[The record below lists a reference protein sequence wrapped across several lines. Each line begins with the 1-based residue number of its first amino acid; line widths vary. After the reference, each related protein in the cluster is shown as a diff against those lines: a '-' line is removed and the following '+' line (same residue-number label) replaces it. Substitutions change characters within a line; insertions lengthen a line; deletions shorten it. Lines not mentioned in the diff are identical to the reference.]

1 MNAPFEPIMS
11 ATNLIEPDKVTI
23 DDKYTLTQGYA
34 YMSGTQALVRL
45 PMMQKLRDMAA
56 GLTTVGYISGYR
68 GSPLATFDLNL
79 WKAQKH
85 LAQHQIHFAP
95 GINED
100 LAATA
105 VWGTQQTAFLPDA
118 QQDGVFAIWY
128 GKGPGVDRSGDAL
141 KHANM
146 SGTAAYGGVLALAG
160 DDHGF
165 RSSTMPHHT
174 DLTLASFGIP
184 VLYPA
189 TPQEY
194 LDFGLHGLAMS
205 RYTGLWVAMK
215 CVTDVVESS
224 ASVDINLN
232 RVQILLPSDFV
243 LPPGGLSTRWPDSP
257 MEQEKRMVE
266 YKWPA
271 AIAYTRA
278 NQLNRIM
285 LNPSHAKLGI
295 LSAGKAY
302 LDLCQALLD
311 LGLNQAACLQLGIR
325 LYKIGC
331 LWPLDAQGLQNF
343 ADNLD
348 EILVVE
354 EKRPQLQSGLKEAL
368 YAIPGKRPRILGQG
382 ETALSAAGETSPAV
396 IAKVLAQWLTP
407 YLPTDLQA
415 SVQARLAILHAQ
427 QSKMPAVITLERA
440 PWFCSGCPHNTS
452 THVPEGSRAISGTG
466 CHYMVNWMDRHTS
479 TITQMGSE
487 GINWLGQR
495 HFVKEKHVFV
505 NLGDGTYFHSGL
517 LAIRAAIADQANMTY
532 KILYNDAI
540 AMTGGQPVEGNLSV
554 PQIVQQVLAEGAA
567 EVVVVSDDPDKYRHA
582 DFALPSHVKVHH
594 RDQLDDVQRHLRTV
608 TGVTILIYDQACA
621 TERRRKRKRGLL
633 PDQAKR
639 AYIHPEI
646 CEGCG
651 DCSAQSNCLSVEP
664 LETELGTKRQINQS
678 SCNKDFS
685 CIKGF
690 CPSFVTLEGAEIR
703 KPEQYQAEIS
713 PTLPTP
719 SIDKTQHH
727 YSILV
732 TGVGGTGVI
741 TIGALL
747 GMAAHLDHRGV
758 SVLDVTGLAQKGGAV
773 ASHIQLSAQPDEI
786 HATRISAASA
796 DLLIGCDAIVSTGTE
811 ALNALHANTRAIVNL
826 APIPT
831 SAMVQQPDWHFP
843 ASTCEQTLQ
852 QIVGK
857 QCEFFD
863 ANAIALAALGD
874 AIYANPIILGYAWQK
889 GWIPLTLNGLLKAIE
904 LNGVA
909 VSQNKSAFDWG
920 RHAAHDLTAT
930 YTRLGITPT
939 QTPAQIMQLDS
950 PAIRQQ
956 TVIKTLEDRMQR
968 LTAYQNAAYA
978 QTYRNLLTPLLERD
992 QQLGKSEL
1000 SLIAARQLYRL
1011 MAIKDEYEVARLF
1024 NQPSFH
1030 QTLRQQFAG
1039 EPGKDYQIRFHLAPP
1054 ILSKGADKPHK
1065 TAFGRWITPFFSLLA
1080 RMKFLRNTPF
1090 DIFSYHAE
1098 RRQERLLLKD
1108 YQALLTEIATQVNT
1122 DNYQLACQ
1130 LLALPEQVKGYG
1142 YIRMANLEKIRPQWQ
1157 ALHQEW
1163 HHGKATPSRA
1173 A

>member
-1 MNAPFEPIMS
+1 MNAPFEKAMS
-11 ATNLIEPDKVTI
+11 AATYTDLNQVTI
-23 DDKYTLTQGYA
+23 DDKYTLTQGHA

-45 PMMQKLRDMAA
+45 PMMQKMRDKAA
-56 GLTTVGYISGYR
+56 GLSTAGYISGYR

-85 LAQHQIHFAP
+85 LTQHQIQFSP

-118 QQDGVFAIWY
+118 QQDGVFAMWY

-141 KHANM
+141 RHANM
-146 SGTAAYGGVLALAG
+146 SGTAAHGGVLALAG

-194 LDFGLHGLAMS
+194 LDFGLHGWAMS

-215 CVTDVVESS
+215 CVTDIVESS
-224 ASVDINLN
+224 ASVDIDLN
-232 RVQILLPSDFV
+232 RIQIQLPNDFI
-243 LPPGGLSTRWPDSP
+243 LPPGGLNIRWPDSP
-257 MEQEKRMVE
+257 VEQEKRMVE

-271 AIAYTRA
+271 AIAYTQA
-278 NQLNRIM
+278 NQLDRII
-285 LNPSHAKLGI
+285 LNPPQAKLGI

-302 LDLCQALLD
+302 LDLCQALQDMGLD
-311 LGLNQAACLQLGIR
+311 QAACAQLGIR

-331 LWPLDAQGLQNF
+331 LWPLNTKGLQDF
-343 ADNLD
+343 ANNLD
-348 EILVVE
+348 EILVIE
-354 EKRPQLQSGLKEAL
+354 EKRPILQSGLKEAL
-368 YAIPGKRPRILGQG
+368 YSLPGKRPRILGQDN
-382 ETALSAAGETSPAV
+382 TALSAAGETNPALV
-396 IAKVLAQWLTP
+396 AKVLAQWLDP
-407 YLPTDLQA
+407 CLSADLKTH
-415 SVQARLAILHAQ
+415 VQTRLAILKAQ
-427 QSKMPAVITLERA
+427 QTKMPAIVINDRA

-487 GINWLGQR
+487 GINRLGQR
-495 HFVKEKHVFV
+495 HFVKEKHIFV

-517 LAIRAAIADQANMTY
+517 LAIRAAIADRANMTY

-540 AMTGGQPVEGNLSV
+540 AMTGGQPVEGNLTV
-554 PQIVQQVLAEGAA
+554 PQIVQQVLAEGAT
-567 EVVVVSDDPDKYRHA
+567 EVAVVSDDIDKYKHKILT
-582 DFALPSHVKVHH
+582 LPANVTVHH
-594 RDQLDDVQRHLRTV
+594 RDDLDNVQRHLRTIP
-608 TGVTILIYDQACA
+608 GITILIYDQACA
-621 TERRRKRKRGLL
+621 TERRRKRKRGLI

-651 DCSAQSNCLSVEP
+651 DCSVQSNCLSVEP

-690 CPSFVTLEGAEIR
+690 CPSFVTLEGAEMR
-703 KPEQYQAEIS
+703 KPEQYKAEA
-713 PTLPTP
+713 LPSLP
-719 SIDKTQHH
+719 EPRIEQIRDQ

-747 GMAAHLDHRGV
+747 GMAAHLDHKGI

-773 ASHIQLSAQPDEI
+773 ASHIQLCARPDEI
-786 HATRISAASA
+786 HSTRISAASA
-796 DLLIGCDAIVSTGTE
+796 NLLIGCDAIVSTGTE
-811 ALNALHANTRAIVNL
+811 ALATLHANTHAIINI

-831 SAMVQQPDWHFP
+831 SAVVQQPNWHFP
-843 ASTCEQTLQ
+843 TDACEQTLQ
-852 QIVGK
+852 HVIGQH
-857 QCEFFD
+857 CEFFD

-889 GWIPLTLNGLLKAIE
+889 GWIPLTLQALRKAIE

-909 VSQNKSAFDWG
+909 IQQNLSAFDWG
-920 RHAAHDLTAT
+920 RRAAHDLSMT
-930 YTRLGITPT
+930 YELLGLASA
-939 QTPAQIMQLDS
+939 QAQIMQIDS
-950 PAIRQQ
+950 PGVRQQ
-956 TVIKTLEDRMQR
+956 ALKKTLEDRTQR
-968 LTAYQNAAYA
+968 LTDYQNSAYA

-992 QQLGKSEL
+992 QQLGKTEL

-1024 NQPSFH
+1024 SQPSF
-1030 QTLRQQFAG
+1030 QQALRQQFAG
-1039 EPGKDYQIRFHLAPP
+1039 EPGKNYKLRFHLAPP
-1054 ILSKGADKPHK
+1054 IFSKGNDKPRK
-1065 TAFGRWITPFFSLLA
+1065 MALGAWMKIPFTFLTK
-1080 RMKFLRNTPF
+1080 MKFLRNTPF
-1090 DIFSYHAE
+1090 DIFGYHSE
-1098 RRQERLLLKD
+1098 RRQERLLLAD
-1108 YQALLTEIATQVNT
+1108 YQALLTEVVANLNA

-1142 YIRMANLEKIRPQWQ
+1142 YIRMANLQKMRPQWQ
-1157 ALHQEW
+1157 TLHQQW
-1163 HHGKATPSRA
+1163 RQGKTTSSLA